1 VPAGDTA
8 RVPLVAFVPV
18 QPPLAVHEMA
28 SVEDHVTVEV
38 LPEVMLAGLAANVT
52 VGFRNGPATGD

>member
-1 VPAGDTA
+1 
-8 RVPLVAFVPV
+8 
-18 QPPLAVHEMA
+18 MA